1 MRSLTHLLL
10 LLLLLLFGTAVR
22 AQESP
27 SPAATPSP
35 SSSAAAIPIAEVSE
49 SAASAL
55 AYVRGLE
62 GTAQTDP
69 GVQEVESGLDG
80 LAVELEGQLRENA
93 QLLAGEPTLEQLSSR
108 QAGLQELAASLA
120 RSKTVLDDR
129 ATVLEEA
136 LGRLDG
142 LVQVWTT
149 TRTEAVAQSAPPIV
163 MERVDEV
170 LDALQDARERLL
182 ERQGALFALQTRLAD
197 QEARLADGLAGL
209 AAAREARVGQVLAQD
224 AQPLWRL
231 DLFRAR
237 PGSLLDR
244 LGGSLDQGVDP
255 GQYASRRGAALAG
268 YVVVF
273 GLLILGLRWAG
284 RKAQPWVADDPDI
297 HQAMLI
303 FDRPISTAALITL
316 TLFLTGEPTAPRVV
330 QATAAA
336 AALLPAIVLLRRI
349 LAPWL
354 LPLLNLLVLLVL
366 VDQIRLLCAP
376 VPGLA
381 RLVLMLET
389 LVGML
394 FLAWF
399 VRPGRYTALPEERR
413 ADVRARA
420 GVLCRVVFGLLA
432 GAALANFFGFVGLA
446 TLLANGTLRSSYIA
460 VLVLAVLRIFQ
471 GLALFGLHVPPLA
484 LSRAVRE
491 HRPLLKYRTDRFL
504 QFLALVVWGLVTLE
518 IFSVREPVMATA
530 RAILGAH
537 LAVGALSISLGGVL
551 TFGLA
556 VWAATLISR
565 FLRFVLEEDVFP
577 RLPLHRGIPHA
588 LSLTV
593 HYGVLTL
600 GFLAALAAVGL
611 DLTKFSVLAG
621 ALGVGIGF
629 GLQNVVNNFVSGL
642 ILLFDRS
649 LSVGDIIEF
658 GTHQG
663 ELVRIGL
670 RASAVKLFD
679 GRELIVPNA
688 DLMEE
693 KVINGTPA
701 GSPTRRMEF
710 TFSLASEADSRQLLE
725 DLKSL
730 GKGHPDVATDPEPFA
745 QFLGYVNGDPTWQL
759 LAWTYDV
766 RRAHLIRSELAV
778 RLSELLQAAGHRVA
792 APRRDVA
799 LRGGSAPAAPSSVGE

>member
-1 MRSLTHLLL
+1 MTSLTRPFLLL
-10 LLLLLLFGTAVR
+10 LLLLLLGAAAS
-22 AQESP
+22 AQEPS
-27 SPAATPSP
+27 SPAPTPSP
-35 SSSAAAIPIAEVSE
+35 SASVTAIPIAEVSE

-55 AYVRGLE
+55 AYVRTLE
-62 GTAQTDP
+62 TTAQTDP

-80 LAVELEGQLRENA
+80 LAAELEGRLRENA

-108 QAGLQELAASLA
+108 QAGLQELAGVLA
-120 RSKTVLDDR
+120 RSKAVLDDR
-129 ATVLEEA
+129 ARVLEEA
-136 LGRLDG
+136 LDRLEG
-142 LVQVWTT
+142 LVRVWSA
-149 TRTEAVAQSAPPIV
+149 TRAEGVAQSAPPIV

-170 LDALQDARERLL
+170 LAALQDARERLL

-197 QEARLADGLAGL
+197 QDARLADGLAQL
-209 AAAREARVGQVLAQD
+209 TSAREQRVGQVLAQD
-224 AQPLWRL
+224 AQPIWRL
-231 DLFRAR
+231 DLFRSR

-244 LGGSLDQGVDP
+244 LGGSLDQGADP
-255 GQYASRRGAALAG
+255 MQYASRRGAALAG
-268 YVVVF
+268 YVVLF

-284 RKAQPWVADDPDI
+284 RKAEPWVADDPDI
-297 HQAMLI
+297 WQAMLI
-303 FDRPISTAALITL
+303 FARPVSTAALITL
-316 TLFLTGEPTAPRVV
+316 TLFLTGDPAAPRVI

-336 AALLPAIVLLRRI
+336 AALLPAVILLRRL

-354 LPLLNLLVLLVL
+354 VPLLNMLVLLCL
-366 VDQIRLLCAP
+366 VDQARLVCSP
-376 VPGLA
+376 IPGLA
-381 RLVLMLET
+381 RLLLMLEI
-389 LVGML
+389 LLGMF

-420 GVLCRVVFGLLA
+420 GFLARVVFGLLA

-446 TLLANGTLRSSYIA
+446 TLLANGTLRASYMA
-460 VLVLAVLRIFQ
+460 VLVLSVLRIVQ
-471 GLALFGLHVPPLA
+471 GLAVFALHVPPLA

-491 HRPLLKYRTDRFL
+491 HRPLLKHRLDRLL
-504 QFLALVVWGLVTLE
+504 QFLALVVWGLVALE
-518 IFSVREPVMATA
+518 IFSIREPIVATA
-530 RAILGAH
+530 RAVLGAD
-537 LAVGALSISLGGVL
+537 LTLGALSISLGGIL
-551 TFGLA
+551 TFVLA

-565 FLRFVLEEDVFP
+565 FLRFVLEEDVYP

-629 GLQNVVNNFVSGL
+629 GLQTVVNNFVSGL

-649 LSVGDIIEF
+649 LSVGDQIEF
-658 GTHQG
+658 GAHQG

-670 RASAVKLFD
+670 RASAVKLPD

-710 TFSLASEADSRQLLE
+710 TFSLATEVDSRQLLE
-725 DLKSL
+725 DLKGLAKS
-730 GKGHPDVATDPEPFA
+730 HPEVALDPEPFA

-766 RRAHLIRSELAV
+766 RHAHLIRSELAV
-778 RLSELLQAAGHRVA
+778 RLSELLKAGGHRVA

-799 LRGGSAPAAPSSVGE
+799 LRGGSAPAGD